1 MQPRIAIVY
10 FSSSGVIS
18 QVAERLAE
26 GAAAQNAEVRVRALG
41 AHGEPSAAGA
51 SRSGATPVA
60 DRPAEPT
67 LEDLDW
73 AEGLLIGT
81 PTWFGN
87 IAAPLK
93 AFLDTTSP
101 LALHG
106 RLADKPVTGFTS
118 ASLPNGG
125 QEAALLALYHT
136 MFHWGSLI
144 VPTGYTHPVL
154 RRIGGN
160 PYGLSMT
167 APDCGELTPDQIEAA
182 HFVGARITRLAG
194 QHGPAGLRGMS
205 DFWPADVSPRPAGT
219 LAAADS
225 RRG

>member
-18 QVAERLAE
+18 QVASHLAE
-26 GAAAQNAEVRVRALG
+26 GAAAQDAEVRVRALG
-41 AHGEPSAAGA
+41 AHG
-51 SRSGATPVA
+51 
-60 DRPAEPT
+60 RPAEPT
-67 LEDLDW
+67 LDDLDW

-160 PYGLSMT
+160 PYGLSLT
-167 APDCGELTPDQIEAA
+167 APSSGELTPDQVEAA
-182 HFVGARITRLAG
+182 RFVGGRITRTARQLRPT
-194 QHGPAGLRGMS
+194 GPRQLR
-205 DFWPADVSPRPAGT
+205 DFWPADTSPRPAGT

-225 RRG
+225 RRP

>member
-18 QVAERLAE
+18 RVAEHLAE

-41 AHGEPSAAGA
+41 ATGGNPAPKAG
-51 SRSGATPVA
+51 RLV
-60 DRPAEPT
+60 EPT
-67 LEDLDW
+67 LDDLDW
-73 AEGLLIGT
+73 ADGLLIGT

-154 RRIGGN
+154 RKVGGN
-160 PYGLSMT
+160 PYGLSVT
-167 APDCGELTPDQIEAA
+167 APDSGELTADQIEAA
-182 HFVGARITRLAG
+182 RFVGGRITRLAR
-194 QHGPAGLRGMS
+194 QHGPAGLHAVRELWS
-205 DFWPADVSPRPAGT
+205 ADLPARPLET
-219 LAAADS
+219 FAAADA
-225 RRG
+225 RRA

>member
-1 MQPRIAIVY
+1 MQPRIAIIY
-10 FSSSGVIS
+10 FSSSGVIA
-18 QVAERLAE
+18 QIAAYLAE
-26 GAAAQNAEVRVRALG
+26 GATARGAEVRVRALEAPG
-41 AHGEPSAAGA
+41 GSTGPGSPAPDRAPAA
-51 SRSGATPVA
+51 P
-60 DRPAEPT
+60 PT
-67 LEDLDW
+67 LADLDW
-73 AEGLLIGT
+73 ADGLLIGT

-160 PYGLSMT
+160 PYGLSLT
-167 APDCGELTPDQIEAA
+167 APDAGRLTDDQIEAA
-182 HFVGARITRLAG
+182 RFVGDRIARTAERYV
-194 QHGPAGLRGMS
+194 PAGLPSAHDLWTSQAPG
-205 DFWPADVSPRPAGT
+205 DAAGA

-225 RRG
+225 RHA

>member
-1 MQPRIAIVY
+1 MQPRIAIIY

-26 GAAAQNAEVRVRALG
+26 GAVAQDAEVRVRALG
-41 AHGEPSAAGA
+41 QHHAAG
-51 SRSGATPVA
+51 P

-67 LEDLDW
+67 LADLEW

-144 VPTGYTHPVL
+144 VPTGYTDPVL

-160 PYGLSMT
+160 PYGLSLT
-167 APDCGELTPDQIEAA
+167 APGSGELTPDQIEAA
-182 HFVGARITRLAG
+182 RFVGGRITRMARR
-194 QHGPAGLRGMS
+194 QRPARRRQVPDVWPEVPQPVAVVPALRGE
-205 DFWPADVSPRPAGT
+205 RY
-219 LAAADS
+219 
-225 RRG
+225 

>member
-26 GAAAQNAEVRVRALG
+26 GAAAQDAEVRVRALG
-41 AHGEPSAAGA
+41 APRDPSAAGP
-51 SRSGATPVA
+51 GAVPEA
-60 DRPAEPT
+60 GRPAEPT
-67 LEDLDW
+67 LDDLDW

-87 IAAPLK
+87 VAAPLK

-160 PYGLSMT
+160 PYGLSVT
-167 APDCGELTPDQIEAA
+167 APDSGGLTPDQIEAA
-182 HFVGARITRLAG
+182 HFVGGRITRMAR
-194 QHGPAGLRGMS
+194 QYGPVGLRRMS
-205 DFWPADVSPRPAGT
+205 DFWPAEVPLRPAGP

-225 RRG
+225 RRS

>member
-1 MQPRIAIVY
+1 MQPRIAIIY

-18 QVAERLAE
+18 QVAEHLAE
-26 GAAAQNAEVRVRALG
+26 GATARSAEVRVRALG
-41 AHGEPSAAGA
+41 AQSESIEPGSPAPAG
-51 SRSGATPVA
+51 
-60 DRPAEPT
+60 RPPAPT
-67 LEDLDW
+67 LDDLDW
-73 AEGLLIGT
+73 ADGLLIGT

-160 PYGLSMT
+160 PYGLSLT
-167 APDCGELTPDQIEAA
+167 APDSGRLTADQIEAA
-182 HFVGARITRLAG
+182 RFVGDRIARMAG
-194 QHGPAGLRGMS
+194 RYVSAGLPPAHDLWASDVRTGPAG
-205 DFWPADVSPRPAGT
+205 A

-225 RRG
+225 RRA

>member
-1 MQPRIAIVY
+1 MQPRIAIIY

-18 QVAERLAE
+18 QVAEHLAE
-26 GAAAQNAEVRVRALG
+26 GATARNAEVRVRALG
-41 AHGEPSAAGA
+41 AKSESPGPDSTPAPAG
-51 SRSGATPVA
+51 
-60 DRPAEPT
+60 PAEPT
-67 LEDLDW
+67 LDDLDW
-73 AEGLLIGT
+73 ADGLLFGT

-87 IAAPLK
+87 MAAPLK

-160 PYGLSMT
+160 PYGLSLT
-167 APDCGELTPDQIEAA
+167 APDSGRLTADQIEAA
-182 HFVGARITRLAG
+182 RFVGARITRMTR
-194 QHGPAGLRGMS
+194 QY
-205 DFWPADVSPRPAGT
+205 
-219 LAAADS
+219 AAADLPPVHGLWTSGTSASSAASLTAANS

>member
-1 MQPRIAIVY
+1 MQPRIAIIY

-18 QVAERLAE
+18 QVAEHLAE
-26 GAAAQNAEVRVRALG
+26 GAMARNAEVRVRALR
-41 AHGEPSAAGA
+41 A
-51 SRSGATPVA
+51 RSESPGTGPTPTATG
-60 DRPAEPT
+60 PAEPT
-67 LEDLDW
+67 LDDLDW
-73 AEGLLIGT
+73 ADGLLFGT

-154 RRIGGN
+154 RKVGGN
-160 PYGLSMT
+160 PYGLSLT
-167 APDCGELTPDQIEAA
+167 APDSGRLTADQIEAA
-182 HFVGARITRLAG
+182 RFVGGRIARMTRQYA
-194 QHGPAGLRGMS
+194 PAGLPSVPGLWDS
-205 DFWPADVSPRPAGT
+205 GAPASSPGALT
-219 LAAADS
+219 AADS
-225 RRG
+225 RHA

>member
-18 QVAERLAE
+18 QVAEHLAE
-26 GAAAQNAEVRVRALG
+26 GATAQNAEVRVRVLG
-41 AHGEPSAAGA
+41 APGENRAPGAGQ
-51 SRSGATPVA
+51 PV
-60 DRPAEPT
+60 EPT
-67 LEDLDW
+67 LDDLDW
-73 AEGLLIGT
+73 ADGLLIGT

-87 IAAPLK
+87 VAAPLK

-154 RRIGGN
+154 RRVGGN
-160 PYGLSMT
+160 PYGLSVT
-167 APDCGELTPDQIEAA
+167 APDSGALTADQIEAA
-182 HFVGARITRLAG
+182 RFVGGRIVRMARR
-194 QHGPAGLRGMS
+194 HGPVGLHAVRDLWSG
-205 DFWPADVSPRPAGT
+205 DLPVRPAGT
-219 LAAADS
+219 LAAVDVRHA
-225 RRG
+225 